1 MRGMRAVLAVTGVEL
16 RRWLADRSNI
26 FFVFIFPLVLVVV
39 IGSSFGGDGP
49 AAKVAIAGGDS
60 TLRTAIVDQLSGDGD
75 AQVSLGGEEAI
86 REQVGRGRTDVGL
99 LITPEAA
106 AAFEAGDDVDL
117 QILVGSSA
125 NAQIASQS
133 VTATVSA
140 VNARRDQVA
149 ALSGDGRSAQ
159 QVEAALDTAEQQRTP
174 ATLRLDS
181 VDEISEEFA
190 GLAGQFDQGA
200 ASQLLLFVFIA
211 SLTGASTLIQARRY
225 GVVGRV
231 LSAPVTTVQA
241 IAGQALG
248 RWAIAAFQ
256 GVYIMVA
263 TALIFGVEW
272 GSWPL
277 AFLVLAL
284 FSSVAAGAAMLLGSL
299 VDNEGAAAGMG
310 IGLGLVLGALGGC
323 MYPLEL
329 FGDSMRTA
337 AHLTPHAW
345 AYDAMADV
353 QRRDASLAD
362 IAPEL
367 GVLAAMALVLLALG
381 AWALRRST
389 SRAM

>member
-1 MRGMRAVLAVTGVEL
+1 V
-16 RRWLADRSNI
+16 S
-26 FFVFIFPLVLVVV
+26 
-39 IGSSFGGDGP
+39 
-49 AAKVAIAGGDS
+49 
-60 TLRTAIVDQLSGDGD
+60 QLTSDGD
-75 AQVSLGGEEAI
+75 AQVSLAGEEAI
-86 REQVGRGRTDVGL
+86 RKQVGRGRTDVGL
-99 LITPEAA
+99 IIAPEAA
-106 AAFEAGDDVDL
+106 EAFEAGDDVEL
-117 QILVGSSA
+117 QILVGASA
-125 NAQIASQS
+125 NAQVASQS
-133 VTATVSA
+133 VTAAVSSA
-140 VNARRDQVA
+140 NARRDQLA

-159 QVEAALDTAEQQRTP
+159 QVEAALDTADQQRTP
-174 ATLRLDS
+174 ASLRLDS
-181 VDEISEEFA
+181 VDEISQEFA

-256 GVYIMVA
+256 GIYIMVA
-263 TALIFGVEW
+263 TALIFGVQW

-277 AFLVLAL
+277 AFLVLAV
-284 FSSVAAGAAMLLGSL
+284 FSTVAAGAAMLLGSL
-299 VDNEGAAAGMG
+299 VDNEGAAAGIG

-323 MYPLEL
+323 MFPLEL

>member
-1 MRGMRAVLAVTGVEL
+1 MRGVRAAGAIAAVEL
-16 RRWLADRSNI
+16 RRFLADRSNI

-60 TLRTAIVDQLSGDGD
+60 ALRTAIVGQLTSDGD
-75 AQVSLGGEEAI
+75 AQVSLAGEEAI

-99 LITPEAA
+99 IIAPEAA
-106 AAFEAGDDVDL
+106 EAFEAGDDVEL
-117 QILVGSSA
+117 QILVGASA
-125 NAQIASQS
+125 NAQVASQS
-133 VTATVSA
+133 VTAAVSSA
-140 VNARRDQVA
+140 NARRDQLA

-159 QVEAALDTAEQQRTP
+159 QVEAALDTADQQRTP
-174 ATLRLDS
+174 ASLRLDS
-181 VDEISEEFA
+181 VDEISQEFA

-256 GVYIMVA
+256 GIYIMVA
-263 TALIFGVEW
+263 TALIFGVQW

-277 AFLVLAL
+277 AFLVLAV
-284 FSSVAAGAAMLLGSL
+284 FSTVAAGAAMLLGSL
-299 VDNEGAAAGMG
+299 VDNEGAAAGIG

-323 MYPLEL
+323 MFPLEL